1 MVKDGGGK
9 GAGEGGDEGV
19 GEDCEDGGGGQ
30 GFSEE

>member
-9 GAGEGGDEGV
+9 GAGEGGDEVV